1 MTQLDPGEYRRVTRP
16 TGEPGHGVVDF
27 HSHFTPAELMPRGGG
42 VEYRD
47 GVPVYTHNDRLPDV
61 VRRLELMDAAG
72 IDVAFLSS
80 AAGFDAPLERCCL
93 VNDALAE
100 LESGAGGRLLGLA
113 HSPPLG
119 GAGALAELERA
130 CGELGFRGVATVTI
144 NGGRPLDDPALE
156 PFLATVESLGAFLFL
171 HAPLA
176 NPSLS
181 LDAFDRYDLFRTVGR
196 EFELQ
201 LAVLRLVLGGV
212 LDRHPRLVVVVAHLG
227 GGISALWPRVRGYQD
242 KGFWGTTEHARHG
255 GGAEHDVD
263 SYLDRLYFDT
273 SGVFGAASAIG
284 VALAHIPPERLV
296 LGTDYP
302 QQFREPEPVTD
313 FIHELERLEH
323 GEPILRANG
332 KRLLGALERG
342 PAAGAA

>member
-1 MTQLDPGEYRRVTRP
+1 M
-16 TGEPGHGVVDF
+16 VVDF
-27 HSHFTPAELMPRGGG
+27 HSHFTPAELMPQSEG

-80 AAGFDAPLERCCL
+80 AAGFDAPLERCRA

-100 LESGAGGRLLGLA
+100 LAAGAGGRLLGLA
-113 HSPPLG
+113 HAPPLG
-119 GAGALAELERA
+119 GDEALAELERA
-130 CGELGFRGVATVTI
+130 CGELGFRGVATVTM

-156 PFLATVESLGAFLFL
+156 PFLATVESLDAFLFV

-196 EFELQ
+196 EFEIQ
-201 LAVLRLVLGGV
+201 LAVLRVVLGGV

-242 KGFWGTTEHARHG
+242 KAFWGTTEHAEHG
-255 GGAEHDVD
+255 RGAEHDVD

-273 SGVFGAASAIG
+273 SGVFGAMSAIT
-284 VALAHIPPERLV
+284 VALAHIPPTQLV

-302 QQFREPEPVTD
+302 QQFRAPEAVSRYVE
-313 FIHELERLEH
+313 ELDRLDHGDLILRRNGERLLH
-323 GEPILRANG
+323 
-332 KRLLGALERG
+332 ALERG
-342 PAAGAA
+342 PAPGVA

>member
-1 MTQLDPGEYRRVTRP
+1 V
-16 TGEPGHGVVDF
+16 HGVVDF
-27 HSHFTPAELMPRGGG
+27 HSHFTPAELMPPGGG

-61 VRRLELMDAAG
+61 ERRLELMDAAG
-72 IDVAFLSS
+72 IDAAFVSS
-80 AAGFDAPLERCCL
+80 AAGFDAPLEPCRI

-100 LESGAGGRLLGLA
+100 LATGADGRLLGLA
-113 HSPPLG
+113 HAPPLG
-119 GAGALAELERA
+119 GPEALAELERA
-130 CGELGFRGVATVTI
+130 CGELGFRGVAAVTM

-181 LDAFDRYDLFRTVGR
+181 LDAFDRHDLFRTVGR

-212 LDRHPRLVVVVAHLG
+212 LDRHPDLVVVVAHLG

-242 KGFWGTTEHARHG
+242 KTFWGTTEHAEHG

-263 SYLDRLYFDT
+263 SYLDRLFFDT
-273 SGVFGAASAIG
+273 SGVFGATSAIA
-284 VALAHIPPERLV
+284 VALEHIPATQLV

-302 QQFREPEPVTD
+302 QQFRAPEPVSA
-313 FIHELERLEH
+313 FVEELERLDD
-323 GEPILRANG
+323 GDLILRQNG
-332 KRLLGALERG
+332 ERLLRALELG